1 MDTLRRARRTS
12 LLVRFAVVSLV
23 LVVALGLALA
33 QLLASM
39 ISRRALESA
48 KDSAV
53 LTTTIAIQPLLTAD
67 DLVHELPA
75 AKVAALDRAVRGS
88 REGTEI
94 ARIKIWHNDS
104 DLLYIADPH
113 TDSPDNPS
121 SSPSHELEEAL
132 EGEIEAE
139 IISTS
144 AEPDNAA
151 LLDRYGTLLEVYV
164 PILYGDDPKP
174 AGVFEL
180 YLPYQPV
187 QASIRADTTRA
198 VALLFG
204 GLVVL
209 WLGLFRTVATASRRL
224 RHEADVNEH
233 QALHDGLTGLANR
246 AQLDAELA
254 AAVAAASRSVALVL
268 LDLDRFREVNDT
280 LGHARGDELVM
291 EMAARLERARRT
303 G

>member
-1 MDTLRRARRTS
+1 MRS
-12 LLVRFAVVSLV
+12 
-23 LVVALGLALA
+23 
-33 QLLASM
+33 
-39 ISRRALESA
+39 
-48 KDSAV
+48 
-53 LTTTIAIQPLLTAD
+53 
-67 DLVHELPA
+67 
-75 AKVAALDRAVRGS
+75 RGS

-113 TDSPDNPS
+113 TRRRRAEHRS
-121 SSPSHELEEAL
+121 SRPHELAEAL

-139 IISTS
+139 IISS
-144 AEPDNAA
+144 SDEPDNAA
-151 LLDRYGTLLEVYV
+151 LLERYGTLLEVYV
-164 PILYGDDPKP
+164 PILYGGDREP

-224 RHEADVNEH
+224 R
-233 QALHDGLTGLANR
+233 
-246 AQLDAELA
+246 
-254 AAVAAASRSVALVL
+254 
-268 LDLDRFREVNDT
+268 
-280 LGHARGDELVM
+280 ARPT
-291 EMAARLERARRT
+291 ATSTRRCT
-303 G
+303 TR